1 MALGAELRA
10 CIVCGGALRP
20 AGRKDGFDLVSC
32 PTCGMLMRGRLPA
45 YEDLEEIY
53 AREYFEYRPGEP
65 TDGYADYFGDAEPH
79 RETAR
84 RRLAQINT
92 FAPSRGK
99 LLDVGAAAGF
109 FVYEAVRAGWDA
121 EGIDI
126 APHTVEWGRRELGV
140 PLRVG
145 DISLVDGRGAYEVVT
160 MWDYIE
166 HSLDPA
172 GDLARSNWLLAP
184 NGIVALSTGDIDSVA
199 ARISGWRWHLLTPR
213 HHNFFF
219 GAGTLVRLLDR
230 SGFEVA
236 WLGHPGSRYSIAH
249 LAYKLDR
256 MARTSLTAAA
266 APRIASSRLGRY
278 CLPLNL
284 FDIVTIVARKVREPR
299 STRRAAGPTADAC
312 QKPGSAS

>member
-1 MALGAELRA
+1 
-10 CIVCGGALRP
+10 
-20 AGRKDGFDLVSC
+20 
-32 PTCGMLMRGRLPA
+32 MRGQLPA

-53 AREYFEYRPGEP
+53 APEYFEYRPEES
-65 TDGYADYFGDAEPH
+65 TDGYADYLGDAERH
-79 RETAR
+79 RETAK
-84 RRLAQINT
+84 RRLALIER
-92 FAPSRGK
+92 FAASRGK

-109 FVYEAVRAGWDA
+109 FVDEAVRAGWDA

-126 APHTVEWGRRELGV
+126 APHMVEWGRRELGI

-145 DISLVDGRGAYEVVT
+145 DISLVDERGAYEVVT

-172 GDLARSNWLLAP
+172 GDLARSNELLAP
-184 NGIVALSTGDIDSVA
+184 SGIVALSTGDIDSVA
-199 ARISGWRWHLLTPR
+199 ARISGSRWHLLTPR

-219 GAGTLVRLLDR
+219 GARTLPLLLGR

-236 WLGHPGSRYSIAH
+236 WLGHPGSRYSVAQ

-256 MARTSLTAAA
+256 MARTSPTAAA
-266 APRIASSRLGRY
+266 ARGISNSRLGRY
-278 CLPLNL
+278 CLRVNL
-284 FDIVTIVARKVREPR
+284 FDIVTVVARKVREPQMDGTGL
-299 STRRAAGPTADAC
+299 TRPATTY

>member
-1 MALGAELRA
+1 
-10 CIVCGGALRP
+10 
-20 AGRKDGFDLVSC
+20 
-32 PTCGMLMRGRLPA
+32 MRGQLPA
-45 YEDLEEIY
+45 YEDLQEIY
-53 AREYFEYRPGEP
+53 APEYFEYRSQEP
-65 TDGYADYFGDAEPH
+65 TDGYADYLGDAELH

-84 RRLAQINT
+84 RRLAQIDT
-92 FAPSRGK
+92 FAPSRGR

-109 FVYEAVRAGWDA
+109 FVYEAARAGWDA

-126 APHTVEWGRRELGV
+126 APQMVECGRRELGI

-145 DISLVDGRGAYEVVT
+145 DISLVDERGAYKVVT

-172 GDLARSNWLLAP
+172 GDLARSNELLAP
-184 NGIVALSTGDIDSVA
+184 SGIVALSTGDIDSVA
-199 ARISGWRWHLLTPR
+199 ARISGSRWHLLTPR

-219 GAGTLVRLLDR
+219 GARTLALLLGR

-236 WLGHPGSRYSIAH
+236 WLGHPGSRYSVAQ

-266 APRIASSRLGRY
+266 ARRVSNSRLGRY
-278 CLPLNL
+278 RLPLNL
-284 FDIVTIVARKVREPR
+284 FDIVTVVARKVREPQMDA
-299 STRRAAGPTADAC
+299 TRLTRPATTY